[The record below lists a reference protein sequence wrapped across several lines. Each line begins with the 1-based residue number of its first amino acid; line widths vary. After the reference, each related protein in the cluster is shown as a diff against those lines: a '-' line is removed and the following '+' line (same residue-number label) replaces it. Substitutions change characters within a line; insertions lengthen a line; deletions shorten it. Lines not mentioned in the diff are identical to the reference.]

1 MPFTSRK
8 DGATG
13 NKFTLPLKETND
25 GRNIGNNG
33 LHDAGHQEKGA
44 WPLWDGKQIRWA
56 LIAPAYCL
64 SLSRLH
70 HRQRKLEEKELS
82 SGKPRTRYWRGKK
95 LHRQRIWRGQMIE
108 YSAEYVSTKAR
119 EGSTHRI
126 RDKNAWYLHLTKMK
140 RLQDSHSRVLPRQW
154 RITVLF
160 RLSTFLVSPNK
171 L

>member
-13 NKFTLPLKETND
+13 NEFTLPLKKTNN

-82 SGKPRTRYWRGKK
+82 SGKPRTRYWRGKSYTDRGSEEVRWSSIQLSMWVPK
-95 LHRQRIWRGQMIE
+95 LE
-108 YSAEYVSTKAR
+108 KEAR
-119 EGSTHRI
+119 TGLEIKMPGIYTSQKWKDFKIHTVGSCP
-126 RDKNAWYLHLTKMK
+126 
-140 RLQDSHSRVLPRQW
+140 DSGE
-154 RITVLF
+154 
-160 RLSTFLVSPNK
+160 
-171 L
+171 